1 MQFKDFSFGEESEFK
16 KMDIV
21 LLSLFTVAMTV
32 VMLNVLIAI
41 VSESYEKSMSIA
53 KPMFWSSR
61 FFLINEVDHTFTVM
75 RLKHFFAVLTHEFS
89 WDVDHD
95 IDRIV
100 ESSFGVNRKVHF
112 IEDEATV
119 ERLRLAVE
127 IQGVKKLVQK
137 VKDHQKR
144 TESKLSDHIKKVQKT
159 LKESTEMKSSEE
171 NAT

>member
-1 MQFKDFSFGEESEFK
+1 MN
-16 KMDIV
+16 
-21 LLSLFTVAMTV
+21 L
-32 VMLNVLIAI
+32 
-41 VSESYEKSMSIA
+41 
-53 KPMFWSSR
+53 
-61 FFLINEVDHTFTVM
+61 
-75 RLKHFFAVLTHEFS
+75 

-100 ESSFGVNRKVHF
+100 ESCLRNRKVNF

>member
-41 VSESYEKSMSIA
+41 VSDSYEKSMSIA

-75 RLKHFFAVLTHEFS
+75 RLSIFAVLTHEFS

-95 IDRIV
+95 IDRI

-112 IEDEATV
+112 IEDEAMWNDYV
-119 ERLRLAVE
+119 SQSRYKA
-127 IQGVKKLVQK
+127 
-137 VKDHQKR
+137 
-144 TESKLSDHIKKVQKT
+144 
-159 LKESTEMKSSEE
+159 
-171 NAT
+171 

>member
-1 MQFKDFSFGEESEFK
+1 
-16 KMDIV
+16 
-21 LLSLFTVAMTV
+21 
-32 VMLNVLIAI
+32 
-41 VSESYEKSMSIA
+41 
-53 KPMFWSSR
+53 
-61 FFLINEVDHTFTVM
+61 M
-75 RLKHFFAVLTHEFS
+75 RLKHFFAALTHEFS